1 MLQKISAL
9 MMLGMITV
17 ASGCEFVGNAIGV
30 DWCPV
35 WTPIK
40 WVFGLFD

>member
-1 MLQKISAL
+1 MRKVAIGLAL
-9 MMLGMITV
+9 AGL
-17 ASGCEFVGNAIGV
+17 AFNRGCSFIGEWIGV

-40 WVFGLFD
+40 AIFGGLVG